1 MKPKEY
7 KAGDK
12 LYKVVESHGFFSAE
26 PPEWSQEEVTIV
38 KANNSSIYTKR
49 YEDLDNGS
57 TMRYPIKAKF
67 PLQTIGKTPFGEYWY
82 LTDDPNLANEETNAY
97 KHRVELQTQLEDLYE
112 QITSLPTERKEDM
125 INVICDKLGE
135 KSNE

>member
-12 LYKVVESHGFFSAE
+12 LYKVVESRWFFTDE
-26 PPEWSQEEVTIV
+26 TPKWSQEEVTIV

-67 PLQTIGKTPFGEYWY
+67 PLQTIGKTPLGEYWY
-82 LTDDPNLANEETNAY
+82 LTDDPDAAKKETDYYN
-97 KHRVELQTQLEDLYE
+97 HRVKLQTQLEDLYE
-112 QITSLPTERKEDM
+112 QITSLPTESKEDV

>member
-12 LYKVVESHGFFSAE
+12 LYKVVESHTLFNADS
-26 PPEWSQEEVTIV
+26 PKWSQEEVTII
-38 KANNSSIYTKR
+38 KANNSSIYTKK
-49 YEDLDNGS
+49 YEDLDDS
-57 TMRYPIKAKF
+57 DTVRYPIKAKF
-67 PLQTIGKTPFGEYWY
+67 PLQTIGRTPFGEYWY